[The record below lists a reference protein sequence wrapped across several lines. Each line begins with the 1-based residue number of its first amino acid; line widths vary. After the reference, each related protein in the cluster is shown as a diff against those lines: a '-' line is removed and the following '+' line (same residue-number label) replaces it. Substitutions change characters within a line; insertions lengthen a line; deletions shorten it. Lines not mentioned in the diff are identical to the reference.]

1 MGSLISA
8 QGLYKPTRLMARS
21 PRRHWSIVFCLLA
34 GLVGRPI
41 VSHAHAV
48 VTHATLKDGTVTAGA
63 PSETTLEF
71 NSAIEAKLA
80 KVTLVDDK
88 GAERT
93 LELAAGEHPAN
104 VLVVSLPA
112 LTPGHYALRYKVLA
126 ADGHVTESVLR
137 FQVTESK

>member
-1 MGSLISA
+1 
-8 QGLYKPTRLMARS
+8 MARES
-21 PRRHWSIVFCLLA
+21 RQRWTAVFLLMV
-34 GLVGRPI
+34 GVVGRPI
-41 VSHAHAV
+41 GVQAHAV
-48 VTHATLKDGTVTAGA
+48 VTHATLKGGTVVAGT

-80 KVTLVDDK
+80 KITLVDDK
-88 GAERT
+88 GAEQALT
-93 LELAAGEHPAN
+93 LAGGEHPAN

-137 FQVTESK
+137 FQVVASK

>member
-1 MGSLISA
+1 MTRSLH
-8 QGLYKPTRLMARS
+8 
-21 PRRHWSIVFCLLA
+21 RHWPIAVCLLV
-34 GLVGRPI
+34 GSVGRPI
-41 VSHAHAV
+41 AAHAHAV
-48 VTHATLKDGTVTAGA
+48 VTRATLKDATVAAGA

-80 KVTLVDDK
+80 KVTLVDDR
-88 GAERT
+88 GAERP
-93 LELAAGEHPAN
+93 LELAAGDHPKN

-137 FQVTESK
+137 FQVAEK

>member
-1 MGSLISA
+1 MARESRQHWAAVLI
-8 QGLYKPTRLMARS
+8 LMA
-21 PRRHWSIVFCLLA
+21 A
-34 GLVGRPI
+34 LVGRPI
-41 VSHAHAV
+41 SVEAHAV
-48 VTHATLKDGTVTAGA
+48 VTHATLKDATVAAGT

-80 KVTLVDDK
+80 KVTLIDDK

-93 LELAAGEHPAN
+93 LELAGGEHPAN

-112 LTPGHYALRYKVLA
+112 LTSGHYALRYKVLA

-137 FQVTESK
+137 FQVTAPK

>member
-1 MGSLISA
+1 
-8 QGLYKPTRLMARS
+8 MAPSR
-21 PRRHWSIVFCLLA
+21 RRHWPIVLCLLA

-48 VTHATLKDGTVTAGA
+48 VTHATLKDGRVTAGA

>member
-1 MGSLISA
+1 
-8 QGLYKPTRLMARS
+8 MARES
-21 PRRHWSIVFCLLA
+21 WQRWAAVLFLVT

-41 VSHAHAV
+41 AVHAHAV
-48 VTHATLKDGTVTAGA
+48 VTHAALKDGTVAAGT

-88 GAERT
+88 GAERP
-93 LELAAGEHPAN
+93 LDLAAGEHPAN

-137 FQVTESK
+137 FQVTASK

>member
-1 MGSLISA
+1 MGFLISA
-8 QGLYKPTRLMARS
+8 QRLCKPTRIVTRS
-21 PRRHWSIVFCLLA
+21 LRRYWPIVVFLLA
-34 GLVGRPI
+34 AMVDRPI
-41 VSHAHAV
+41 VVHAHAV
-48 VTHATLKDGTVTAGA
+48 VTHATLKDGTVAAGA

-88 GAERT
+88 GAERS
-93 LELAAGEHPAN
+93 LELAAGEHPKN
-104 VLVVSLPA
+104 ILVVSLPA

-137 FQVTESK
+137 FQVTAAK